1 MFNNVMR
8 KKQLTTILPDILV
21 AICCIT
27 SIGFSIIESRVNT
40 DAHHWGLMYA
50 NAADLNR
57 GLIPYKEIF
66 IQYGFLTTLIQS
78 LSLNIFGNTVVSV
91 GIITGVFYS
100 ANIYLS
106 YCLWRKILNKWLSA
120 LSSLLMFL
128 VHGYIIYPWSNYFSY
143 TFLLISLLFLTALP
157 QKGYKYLL
165 AGVFSAL
172 SFLARQSIFPLAP
185 IYLYFLLI
193 YIASEED
200 KRKLH
205 IRNIEIFHLGMLGVV
220 GAFLLYIFRESAF
233 EDWINQ
239 SFVIKEFYK
248 GSLTLRALLNFLR
261 LIILPFTND
270 GRLLLYS
277 LVFLNS
283 LVIFS
288 RIGFIIGTKQIKE
301 LNEQVRDLDNTL
313 FLFSSVTLFGYLQS
327 LHSYDLFRLQSSSS
341 LGFGLLIFSLY
352 RLSKKFKK
360 WQIISLIIPFVSLFF
375 YLFQTLLFHRTSSVH
390 FPWDLDLLVTHEL
403 RQPEN
408 IEILRNKIYDEKS
421 RIYYQTLAE
430 TISSYDCKLEYLV
443 NLTMNSY
450 IPLLSKSFER
460 VQRSPFYNESLSNM
474 VFKDEKGKISQLFIQ
489 GKSILI
495 ASEINK
501 IPENYTIILEI
512 KSPVIHFAIADTI
525 TYIAV
530 PKAVSSSCLVQN

>member
-1 MFNNVMR
+1 MLNNVM
-8 KKQLTTILPDILV
+8 KKRQLTTILPDILV

-66 IQYGFLTTLIQS
+66 IQYGYLTTLIQS

-106 YCLWRKILNKWLSA
+106 YCLWRKILNKWPSA
-120 LSSLLMFL
+120 LSSVLMFL

-143 TFLLISLLFLTALP
+143 TFFLISLLFLTALP
-157 QKGYKYLL
+157 QKRYQYLL
-165 AGVFSAL
+165 AGVFFAL

-205 IRNIEIFHLGMLGVV
+205 IINIGMFHVGMV
-220 GAFLLYIFRESAF
+220 GIVGTFLLYIFRESAF

-248 GSLTLRALLNFLR
+248 GFLTPKVLLNFLR
-261 LIILPFTND
+261 SITLPFTSD
-270 GRLLLYS
+270 GRLSLYS
-277 LVFLNS
+277 LVFFNA

-288 RIGFIIGTKQIKE
+288 RIGFLVGSKKIKE
-301 LNEQVRDLDNTL
+301 FKEQVRDLDNAL

-327 LHSYDLFRLQSSSS
+327 LHIYEIFRLQSSSS
-341 LGFGLLIFSLY
+341 LGFGLLIFSLCK
-352 RLSKKFKK
+352 LSKRFEQ
-360 WQIISLIIPFVSLFF
+360 WQRIALVVPFVSLFL
-375 YLFQTLLFHRTSSVH
+375 YLFQTLLFHQTSSVYN
-390 FPWDLDLLVTHEL
+390 PWNSALLVTHEL
-403 RQPEN
+403 KQPEN
-408 IEILRNKIYDEKS
+408 IEMLRNKMYDEKT
-421 RIYYQTLAE
+421 RIYYQTLAK

-443 NLTMNSY
+443 NFTKNSY
-450 IPLLSKSFER
+450 VPLLSKSFER
-460 VQRSPFYNESLSNM
+460 VQRSPFYDGSLSNI
-474 VFKDEKGKISQLFIQ
+474 VFKDEQDKISQLFIQ
-489 GKSILI
+489 GKAILI
-495 ASEINK
+495 TPEITG
-501 IPENYTIILEI
+501 IPENYRLSGNE
-512 KSPVIHFAIADTI
+512 AD
-525 TYIAV
+525 
-530 PKAVSSSCLVQN
+530 K